1 MKNSFV
7 SAKKIQRD
15 MIIEKYFDK
24 KSKLD
29 LNTGDV
35 VKLGIKIDE
44 GKNKRIQYYEGLII
58 KEKNSG
64 ISKTIT
70 VRKIVQGIGTERV
83 FPIHSPKI
91 FSIERKR
98 SSIVRRAK
106 LYYLRKLSGKATRL
120 KQRFNS
126 RGWHWFDKSSFLGL
140 NFKYERKTLININ
153 HQTNIFSLNEKF
165 LNADIIFLKSKKID
179 YLDSLITKY

>member
-44 GKNKRIQYYEGLII
+44 GKNERIQYYEGLII
-58 KEKNSG
+58 KGKSSG
-64 ISKTIT
+64 ISETIT
-70 VRKIVQGIGTERV
+70 VRRIVQGIGTERV
-83 FPIHSPKI
+83 VPLNSPNLV
-91 FSIERKR
+91 SIEQKR
-98 SSIVRRAK
+98 SSIVRRSK
-106 LYYLRKLSGKATRL
+106 LYYMRKLTGKATRL
-120 KQRFNS
+120 KQRF
-126 RGWHWFDKSSFLGL
+126 
-140 NFKYERKTLININ
+140 
-153 HQTNIFSLNEKF
+153 
-165 LNADIIFLKSKKID
+165 
-179 YLDSLITKY
+179 

>member
-44 GKNKRIQYYEGLII
+44 GKNERIQYYEGLII
-58 KEKNSG
+58 KGKNSG
-64 ISKTIT
+64 ISETIT
-70 VRKIVQGIGTERV
+70 VRRIVQGIGTERV
-83 FPIHSPKI
+83 VPLNSPNVV
-91 FSIERKR
+91 SIEQKR
-98 SSIVRRAK
+98 SSIVRRSK
-106 LYYLRKLSGKATRL
+106 LYYMRKLTGKATRL
-120 KQRFNS
+120 KQRF
-126 RGWHWFDKSSFLGL
+126 
-140 NFKYERKTLININ
+140 
-153 HQTNIFSLNEKF
+153 
-165 LNADIIFLKSKKID
+165 
-179 YLDSLITKY
+179 

>member
-44 GKNKRIQYYEGLII
+44 GKN
-58 KEKNSG
+58 EKNIFEMAGSG
-64 ISKTIT
+64 FEST
-70 VRKIVQGIGTERV
+70 VRLAKS
-83 FPIHSPKI
+83 SPKMWRHI
-91 FSIERKR
+91 FEDN
-98 SSIVRRAK
+98 K
-106 LYYLRKLSGKATRL
+106 LNITEALDDYIY
-120 KQRFNS
+120 N
-126 RGWHWFDKSSFLGL
+126 L
-140 NFKYERKTLININ
+140 NNIRELINDN
-153 HQTNIFSLNEKF
+153 KF
-165 LNADIIFLKSKKID
+165 DELETELKKIN
-179 YLDSLITKY
+179 YIKNILNGINL

>member
-44 GKNKRIQYYEGLII
+44 GKNERIQYYEGLII
-58 KEKNSG
+58 KGKNSG
-64 ISKTIT
+64 IS
-70 VRKIVQGIGTERV
+70 
-83 FPIHSPKI
+83 
-91 FSIERKR
+91 
-98 SSIVRRAK
+98 
-106 LYYLRKLSGKATRL
+106 
-120 KQRFNS
+120 
-126 RGWHWFDKSSFLGL
+126 
-140 NFKYERKTLININ
+140 
-153 HQTNIFSLNEKF
+153 
-165 LNADIIFLKSKKID
+165 
-179 YLDSLITKY
+179 

>member
-44 GKNKRIQYYEGLII
+44 GKNERIQYYEGLII
-58 KEKNSG
+58 KGKNSG
-64 ISKTIT
+64 ISETIT
-70 VRKIVQGIGTERV
+70 VRRIVQGIGTERV
-83 FPIHSPKI
+83 VPLNSPNLV
-91 FSIERKR
+91 SIEQKR
-98 SSIVRRAK
+98 SSNVRRSK
-106 LYYLRKLSGKATRL
+106 LYYMRKLTGKATRL
-120 KQRFNS
+120 KQRF
-126 RGWHWFDKSSFLGL
+126 
-140 NFKYERKTLININ
+140 
-153 HQTNIFSLNEKF
+153 
-165 LNADIIFLKSKKID
+165 
-179 YLDSLITKY
+179 